1 MKFDLQ
7 NYPAYSIREAALFLR
22 LPDATVRAWVVGQ
35 PKNRKTGFNGFVPV
49 IAIADKKGKHLSFI
63 NLVELHVLSAIRNH
77 HKISLPKVRSAL
89 QYVGKHFNWTHPLA
103 DEDFQTDG
111 LDLFTEKFDQLLNAS
126 QHGQVAIRSVMEA
139 HLKRIERDDKGVPIK
154 LFPFTRRRDANE
166 PKFVEIDPR
175 KAYGKPVLH
184 GTGIPTSIL
193 AERFHAGDS
202 MSMLAS
208 DYGKPIEQIEEAIR
222 YEPKAA

>member
-1 MKFDLQ
+1 MKLDLR
-7 NYPAYSIREAALFLR
+7 NYPAYSIREAAHYLR

-35 PKNRKTGFNGFVPV
+35 PRNRDSGLKGFVPV
-49 IAIADKKGKHLSFI
+49 IAIADKKARHLSFI
-63 NLVELHVLSAIRNH
+63 NLVELHVLSAIRH
-77 HKISLPKVRSAL
+77 QHKISLPKVRSAIH
-89 QYVGKHFNWTHPLA
+89 YVGKQFGSAHPLA

-111 LDLFTEKFDQLLNAS
+111 LNLFIEKFDQLVNAS
-126 QHGQVAIRSVMEA
+126 LHGQVAIKSVMEA
-139 HLKRIERDDKGVPIK
+139 HLKRIERDAKGIPIK
-154 LFPFTRRRDANE
+154 LFPFTRRGDGDE

-175 KAYGKPVLH
+175 IAYGKPVLH

-193 AERFHAGDS
+193 AERFQAGDS
-202 MSMLAS
+202 MRILAS